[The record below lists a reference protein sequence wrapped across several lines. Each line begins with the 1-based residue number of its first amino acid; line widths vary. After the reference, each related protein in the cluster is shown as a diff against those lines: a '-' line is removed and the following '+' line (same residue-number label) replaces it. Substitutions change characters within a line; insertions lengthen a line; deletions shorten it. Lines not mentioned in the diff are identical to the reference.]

1 MAYFKV
7 PGGEFLVNDADYE
20 IQRDNL
26 GRPILVPLGG
36 GGGGGGGVTS
46 VNGKRGNVTLTTDDI
61 PQGANTEQF
70 TNADKTEL
78 NQATTDITNLKTS
91 VNNKFDKSGGTMTGD
106 INMGSH
112 GITNV
117 EKIAINGQNP
127 MFIGSTIE
135 ATSTAPRMTATNDG
149 KVAFVKA
156 NTQADYVSISVGTP
170 TNAND
175 AATKKYV
182 DDAIAQAGG
191 LPPATAAEDG
201 KVLTVNAQGVAEWQT
216 LPENIYLVT
225 FSGGNTL
232 TCDRTV
238 AQIKTAINDGKV
250 IVGYFARSYFA
261 FGYSGDD
268 EIAFFKSAETY
279 NAIIRLRD
287 NGTVIK
293 TDNFFVERAQGTGN
307 AGKVLT
313 VGANGNVTPDG
324 KPVPVPTTADVSKV
338 LTARANGAVEWAS
351 AGAAQN
357 GIPVGGQTGQVLAKV
372 DTTDYNCEW
381 KSVAVM
387 PGSTVADAGKVLI
400 VNAAGVAEWTN
411 TLDAGNI

>member
-156 NTQADYVSISVGTP
+156 NTQADYVPISVGTP
-170 TNAND
+170 TSAND

-191 LPPATAAEDG
+191 LPPATAAEM
-201 KVLTVNAQGVAEWQT
+201 VRCL
-216 LPENIYLVT
+216 L
-225 FSGGNTL
+225 
-232 TCDRTV
+232 
-238 AQIKTAINDGKV
+238 
-250 IVGYFARSYFA
+250 
-261 FGYSGDD
+261 
-268 EIAFFKSAETY
+268 
-279 NAIIRLRD
+279 
-287 NGTVIK
+287 
-293 TDNFFVERAQGTGN
+293 
-307 AGKVLT
+307 
-313 VGANGNVTPDG
+313 
-324 KPVPVPTTADVSKV
+324 
-338 LTARANGAVEWAS
+338 
-351 AGAAQN
+351 
-357 GIPVGGQTGQVLAKV
+357 
-372 DTTDYNCEW
+372 
-381 KSVAVM
+381 
-387 PGSTVADAGKVLI
+387 
-400 VNAAGVAEWTN
+400 
-411 TLDAGNI
+411 

>member
-1 MAYFKV
+1 MAYIKDND
-7 PGGEFLVNDADYE
+7 GGQLLDSAQFYYTKDPTT
-20 IQRDNL
+20 
-26 GRPILVPLGG
+26 GRKILHIRGG
-36 GGGGGGGVTS
+36 GAGGGITS
-46 VNGKRGNVTLTTDDI
+46 VNGNFGPDVTLTTDDI
-61 PQGANTEQF
+61 PQGANTKQF
-70 TNADKTEL
+70 TDADKTEL

-170 TNAND
+170 TSAND

-191 LPPATAAEDG
+191 LPPATATEDG

-238 AQIKTAINDGKV
+238 AQIKTAIDDGKV

-261 FGYSGDD
+261 LGYSGDD

-387 PGSTVADAGKVLI
+387 PGSTVADVGKVLI